1 MLRFRSIKVEDAM
14 ERKTEMVR
22 LFDKELTKIV
32 AGVSAARPYRPYKA
46 EIRHA
51 VNPLKGSKRPG
62 GIM

>member
-1 MLRFRSIKVEDAM
+1 M
-14 ERKTEMVR
+14 ERKAEMVR
-22 LFDKELTKIV
+22 LYDKELTRIV